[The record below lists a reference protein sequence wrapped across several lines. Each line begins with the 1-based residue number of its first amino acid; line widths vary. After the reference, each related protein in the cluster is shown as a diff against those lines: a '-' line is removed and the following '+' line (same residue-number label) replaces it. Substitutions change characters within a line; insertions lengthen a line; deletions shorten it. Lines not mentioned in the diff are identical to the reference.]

1 MNGYAGYDRLT
12 RPGRVDG
19 PLTLA
24 YCFARARRKLEDIAS
39 SGTSPIAEE
48 GLRQIAALYLIG
60 SRIRGRSADWHRQYR
75 QQIYALLI
83 EASEN
88 WLDVQRARV
97 SARSRLGDALHY
109 IAKHMADLKRL
120 LNNGRIEIDSNVVE
134 WQIRPI
140 ALSRKNKLFAEH
152 DEGGRD

>member
-1 MNGYAGYDRLT
+1 MPGESSKTLPARESHRLPRRGSG
-12 RPGRVDG
+12 RPPRFY
-19 PLTLA
+19 P
-24 YCFARARRKLEDIAS
+24 
-39 SGTSPIAEE
+39 
-48 GLRQIAALYLIG
+48 IG
-60 SRIRGRSADWHRQYR
+60 SRICGRGADWRRQYR

-88 WLDVQRARV
+88 WLDIQRARV

-134 WQIRPI
+134 W
-140 ALSRKNKLFAEH
+140 
-152 DEGGRD
+152 